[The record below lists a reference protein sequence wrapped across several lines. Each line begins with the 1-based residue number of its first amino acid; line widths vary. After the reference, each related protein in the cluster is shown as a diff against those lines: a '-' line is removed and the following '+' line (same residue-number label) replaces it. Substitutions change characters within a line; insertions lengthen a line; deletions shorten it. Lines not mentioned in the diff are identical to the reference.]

1 MGRSEPPSYREVA
14 RILAGGLQ
22 SRNVKLVDRSAT
34 YAHND
39 PSAAA
44 PKVNAFLKR
53 LIPFLNSI
61 SAGNKVREARR

>member
-1 MGRSEPPSYREVA
+1 M
-14 RILAGGLQ
+14 
-22 SRNVKLVDRSAT
+22 KLVDRSAT

-61 SAGNKVREARR
+61 SAGNKSARKK